1 MGHGAGWI
9 TGHRAKTFQ
18 VFSREAFGRL
28 QTPMN
33 VSILPAFFEPVQRL
47 HAASA
52 AFAHEDNA
60 MQRTPAMRVLVPA
73 LLVAISALSGCG
85 KSEAPPPAQTP
96 EVGIVTLEA
105 QTVTLNTEL
114 PGRTNAFRIAEVRPQ
129 VNGIILKR
137 LFKEGSDVKAGQQLY
152 QIDPAT
158 YEADYQSAQ
167 ANLASTQEQAQRYKL
182 LVADQAVSKQQ
193 YADANAAYLQ
203 SKAAVEQARINLRY
217 TKVLSPISG
226 RIGRSAVTEG
236 ALVTNGQAN
245 AMATVQQLDPIYV
258 DVTQPSTAL
267 LRLRRELASGQLERA
282 GDNAAKVSLKLE
294 DGSQY
299 PLEGRLEFSEV
310 SVDEGTGSVTIRA
323 VFPNPNNELL
333 PGMFVHAQLQEGV
346 KQKAILAPQQGV
358 TRDLKG
364 QATALVVNAQNK
376 VELRVIKADRVIG
389 DKWLVTE
396 GLQFVQPGVE
406 VKTVPAKNVASAQKA
421 DAAPAK
427 TDSKG

>member
-1 MGHGAGWI
+1 
-9 TGHRAKTFQ
+9 
-18 VFSREAFGRL
+18 
-28 QTPMN
+28 
-33 VSILPAFFEPVQRL
+33 
-47 HAASA
+47 
-52 AFAHEDNA
+52 

-396 GLQFVQPGVE
+396 GLNAGDKIITGRPAVRAAGCRGEDRAGEECRVRAEGRRRSGENRQQGLIKGIRNVE
-406 VKTVPAKNVASAQKA
+406 VFH
-421 DAAPAK
+421 
-427 TDSKG
+427 